1 MYIFTFANVR
11 QRIKQ
16 LFALLGLCL
25 VLILLFTVL
34 FNGKIENESVD
45 NKNEGYPGEPIRVMT
60 EGSFESLTV
69 WEAILNHYSF

>member
-11 QRIKQ
+11 QRLKR
-16 LFALLGLCL
+16 LFVLLGLCL
-25 VLILLFTVL
+25 LLFFSLSIL

-60 EGSFESLTV
+60 EGGFESLTV